1 VRTSANLAPTRWGDA
16 EEDRDRALAADLQL
30 LARMKA
36 MVRHAYGSPEVVQLE
51 ELPTP
56 APRND
61 EVLVKVRA
69 ASGNPADWHVLRG
82 APIIMRLM
90 GFGLLRPKRP
100 TLGAD
105 VAGTVEAIGPD
116 VKDLAVRDEVFGDI
130 SGCGW
135 GAFAEYVCVHE
146 RALVRKPASITFE
159 QAAAVPLAAV
169 TAVHALRE
177 GRIRAGAKV
186 LINGASGGVGTFAV
200 QIAKALGAEVTGVC
214 SAKNVD
220 LVRSIGADHVIDYTG
235 EDFTRGG
242 ERYDLIVDAA
252 AFRPVSDCLRAL
264 RSDGTYVHVGGTTNG
279 MLGAAFASLRG
290 SILGNKHV
298 RVLMSKP
305 DREALLFVKDLLE
318 TGKIVPVL
326 DKRYSLRDVPEAIRY
341 LEGGHAR
348 GKVVIAV

>member
-1 VRTSANLAPTRWGDA
+1 
-16 EEDRDRALAADLQL
+16 
-30 LARMKA
+30 MKA
-36 MVRHAYGSPEVVQLE
+36 MVRHAYGSPDVVRLE
-51 ELPTP
+51 ELPKP
-56 APRND
+56 VPRND

-82 APIIMRLM
+82 APFVMRFM
-90 GFGLLRPKRP
+90 GFGLFRPKRAA
-100 TLGAD
+100 LGAD

-116 VKDLAVRDEVFGDI
+116 VKELSVRDEVLGDI
-130 SGCGW
+130 SDCGW
-135 GAFAEYVCVHE
+135 GAFAEYVCVPE
-146 RALVRKPASITFE
+146 RALVRKPANLTFE

-169 TAVHALRE
+169 AAVHALRE

-214 SAKNVD
+214 STKNLD
-220 LVRSIGADHVIDYTG
+220 LVRSIGADHVIDYTR
-235 EDFTRGG
+235 EDFTQDG

-264 RSDGTYVHVGGTTNG
+264 KPEGTYVHVGGTTSG
-279 MLGAAFASLRG
+279 MFRAAFASLRT
-290 SILGNKHV
+290 SIFGNRHV

-305 DREALLFVKDLLE
+305 EREALLFVKELLE
-318 TGKIVPVL
+318 KGKIVPVV
-326 DKRYSLRDVPEAIRY
+326 DKRYPLRDVPEAIHY